1 MNFQKR
7 LYCSAENR
15 MLAGVCGGI
24 AEFLNI
30 DPTLIRLVFI
40 TIALFVVNLETVMVI
55 YGILW
60 VVMPAQPKEKAKR
73 KNDEL
78 SKFLMT

>member
-7 LYCSAENR
+7 LYCSSQNR
-15 MLAGVCGGI
+15 MLTGVCGGI
-24 AEFLNI
+24 AEYLSV
-30 DPTLIRLVFI
+30 DPTLVRLVFI
-40 TIALFVVNLETVMVI
+40 TVALFVVNFETVMVI

-73 KNDEL
+73 KNGE
-78 SKFLMT
+78 SGGFLTV